1 MTEISAT
8 LARYERP
15 LRYAMGAFYV
25 LAGVTHFLLPRA
37 YESVV
42 PRELP
47 RPRAVVYLSGV
58 VEVVLGIGVL
68 VPRTRRRAALGIVAL
83 LVAVFP
89 ANLNMAMRDVTLEGV
104 PERVSDPP
112 DAALWARLPVQG
124 LLVLWAWW
132 HARESAER
140 GRIRQ

>member
-1 MTEISAT
+1 MAETAGA

-42 PRELP
+42 PPELP
-47 RPRAVVYLSGV
+47 RPRALVYLSGV
-58 VEVVLGIGVL
+58 VEVVLGLGVL
-68 VPRTRRRAALGIVAL
+68 VPRTRRHAALGVVAL

-89 ANLNMAMRDVTLEGV
+89 ANLNMAVRDVTLDGV
-104 PERVSDPP
+104 PERFSDPP
-112 DAALWARLPVQG
+112 DAVLWARLPVQG
-124 LLVLWAWW
+124 LLALWAWW
-132 HARESAER
+132 HARSAGDAT
-140 GRIRQ
+140 GRR